1 MKLSNSQTEFLSW
14 IRNEIGVCARMW
26 QLRHGRLHLQWKYC
40 TKKLEVFLINFYRA
54 VMVGIYGI
62 TSRTMP
68 NEDTEE
74 KSLSQVLYQSL
85 TEMTGS
91 MDNLLIQPE
100 GVRLQLMGLYP
111 FIQGDN
117 KLLIDQYLRPS
128 ERCWSLPSA
137 EWLSYEKI
145 SSTPDVVI
153 KSPTKRRKTSRKSGK
168 YKITMKDK
176 LGLKVKKKK
185 FRQVKTFR
193 LQVSSGNCWH
203 CSKHQL

>member
-1 MKLSNSQTEFLSW
+1 
-14 IRNEIGVCARMW
+14 
-26 QLRHGRLHLQWKYC
+26 
-40 TKKLEVFLINFYRA
+40 
-54 VMVGIYGI
+54 MVGIYGI

-128 ERCWSLPSA
+128 ERC
-137 EWLSYEKI
+137 
-145 SSTPDVVI
+145 
-153 KSPTKRRKTSRKSGK
+153 
-168 YKITMKDK
+168 
-176 LGLKVKKKK
+176 
-185 FRQVKTFR
+185 
-193 LQVSSGNCWH
+193 
-203 CSKHQL
+203 